1 MGAVMRYTMQNNKT
15 ECDGQQLVTGINCQP
30 ESVYADF
37 MTTKRLHHKTDGVL
51 FYHMVQSFP
60 KGEVVDPGT
69 AHAAALKLAEYYE
82 GYEVLVCTHTD
93 REHIHSHFLINSVN
107 FDTGK
112 KLHVAKE
119 QLQELRQRNDQ
130 VCMEFS
136 LPVFQPKDR
145 KHKTKTM
152 TVGEYHTAVR
162 GQSKKLQLMNII
174 NDCMRHASSREEF
187 IALMESE
194 GYKVRWE
201 TSRRNITYT
210 TPSGWQCR
218 DRLLFGEKYLRTAAC
233 AKHFAVHSGPE
244 EKRHYFDA
252 KVSMKELWETYLP
265 QFEACVREGK
275 VEAVMG
281 AYNRTNGE
289 PCCAHSYLMV
299 EVLRK
304 QWGFQ
309 GHYVSDCWAIR
320 DFHEHHKVTDRPEE
334 SVRLALEMGCDVNC
348 GCTYQKILNA
358 YEEGL
363 ISKELLQ
370 KSAIRLFTTRF
381 LLGMFDE
388 TEYDNIPYEV
398 VECREHIELS
408 IEAACKSVVLLKN
421 DGILPLNK
429 KKLKTIGVI
438 GPNANSREALI
449 GNYHG
454 TASRYVTVL
463 EGIQD
468 YVGDDVRVLYS
479 EGCHLFLDQVE
490 KLAREDDRISE
501 AMTVAEHS
509 DLVILCLG
517 LDESLEGEEGDTGNA
532 YASGDKQGLMLPPSQ
547 QRLLEIVAE
556 MGVPFIVC
564 MMAGSA
570 MDLNLAD
577 NRANAVLQTWYPGAR
592 GGKAVADILFGE
604 ISPSGKL
611 PVTIYR
617 NLQGMPDFDD
627 YSMKNRTYR
636 FVEKAPLYPFGYGL
650 NYADTLVTRAEL
662 TEDVVYAQTEEQS
675 VGVEVTVANHGDV
688 FTEDVLQVYVQV
700 EDINEVPNP
709 KLAVFKRVELAPGE
723 EKMVTLEIPR
733 RAFTVV
739 DEEGKFVHTGR
750 GADIYVGFGQPDERT
765 KELTGKKCLK
775 IHI

>member
-1 MGAVMRYTMQNNKT
+1 MDRQEAIKQATELVEQMSIEELASQLRFDADEIPRLDIPEYNWWNEGLHGVARAGVATVFPQAIGLGAT
-15 ECDGQQLVTGINCQP
+15 
-30 ESVYADF
+30 
-37 MTTKRLHHKTDGVL
+37 
-51 FYHMVQSFP
+51 
-60 KGEVVDPGT
+60 
-69 AHAAALKLAEYYE
+69 
-82 GYEVLVCTHTD
+82 
-93 REHIHSHFLINSVN
+93 
-107 FDTGK
+107 FDE
-112 KLHVAKE
+112 A
-119 QLQELRQRNDQ
+119 
-130 VCMEFS
+130 
-136 LPVFQPKDR
+136 
-145 KHKTKTM
+145 
-152 TVGEYHTAVR
+152 
-162 GQSKKLQLMNII
+162 
-174 NDCMRHASSREEF
+174 
-187 IALMESE
+187 
-194 GYKVRWE
+194 
-201 TSRRNITYT
+201 
-210 TPSGWQCR
+210 
-218 DRLLFGEKYLRTAAC
+218 LLFQIGEAVSTEARAKYNENEKHEDRDIYKGITLWSPNVNVFRDPRWGRGHETYGEDPTLIARLGVAFIKGLQGDGEYLRTAAC

-244 EKRHYFDA
+244 EKRHFFDA

-265 QFEACVREGK
+265 QFEACVKEGQ

-289 PCCAHSYLMV
+289 PCCAHSYLMD

-304 QWGFQ
+304 QWGFE

-320 DFHEHHKVTDRPEE
+320 DFHEQHKVTSRPEE
-334 SVRLALEMGCDVNC
+334 SVKLALERGCDVNC

-370 KSAIRLFTTRF
+370 KSAVRLFTTRF

-388 TEYDNIPYEV
+388 TEYDSIPYEV
-398 VECREHIELS
+398 VECKEHIDLS
-408 IEAACKSVVLLKN
+408 VEAAHKSVVLLKN

-429 KKLKTIGVI
+429 ERLKTIGVI
-438 GPNANSREALI
+438 GPNANSRAALI

-490 KLAREDDRISE
+490 KLAKADDRISE

-532 YASGDKQGLMLPPSQ
+532 YASGDKQDLHLPASQ
-547 QRLLEIVAE
+547 QRLLEIIAG

-570 MDLNLAD
+570 MDLNLSDAK
-577 NRANAVLQTWYPGAR
+577 ANAVLQTWYPGAR

-604 ISPSGKL
+604 VSPSGKL

-617 NLQGMPDFDD
+617 DLQGMPDFDD

-650 NYADTLVTRAEL
+650 NYADTQVTDAKL
-662 TEDVVYAQTEEQS
+662 TDDVTYARIKEQI
-675 VGVEVTVANHGDV
+675 VCVETRVANRGE
-688 FTEDVLQVYVQV
+688 FFAEDVLQVYVQV
-700 EDINEVPNP
+700 EASDEVPNP
-709 KLAVFKRVELAPGE
+709 KLAAFKRVALAPGE
-723 EKMVTLEIPR
+723 EKTVTLEVPVKV
-733 RAFTVV
+733 FSVV
-739 DEEGKFVHTGR
+739 NEEGHSVYTGT

-765 KELTGKKCLK
+765 EELTGKKSVKLR
-775 IHI
+775 I

>member
-1 MGAVMRYTMQNNKT
+1 MGRQEAIKQAT
-15 ECDGQQLVTGINCQP
+15 ELVEQMSIEELASQLRFDADEISRLDIP
-30 ESVYADF
+30 EYNWWNEG
-37 MTTKRLHHKTDGVL
+37 LHGVARAG
-51 FYHMVQSFP
+51 VATVFP
-60 KGEVVDPGT
+60 QAIGLGAT
-69 AHAAALKLAEYYE
+69 
-82 GYEVLVCTHTD
+82 
-93 REHIHSHFLINSVN
+93 
-107 FDTGK
+107 FDE
-112 KLHVAKE
+112 A
-119 QLQELRQRNDQ
+119 
-130 VCMEFS
+130 
-136 LPVFQPKDR
+136 
-145 KHKTKTM
+145 
-152 TVGEYHTAVR
+152 
-162 GQSKKLQLMNII
+162 
-174 NDCMRHASSREEF
+174 
-187 IALMESE
+187 
-194 GYKVRWE
+194 
-201 TSRRNITYT
+201 
-210 TPSGWQCR
+210 
-218 DRLLFGEKYLRTAAC
+218 LLFQIGEAVSTEARAKYNENEKHEDRDIYNGITLWSPNVNVFRDPRWGRGHETYGEDPTLIARLGVAFIKGLQGDGEYLRTAAC

-244 EKRHYFDA
+244 EKRHFFDA

-265 QFEACVREGK
+265 QFEACVKEGQ

-289 PCCAHSYLMV
+289 PCCAHSYLMD

-304 QWGFQ
+304 QWGFE

-320 DFHEHHKVTDRPEE
+320 DFHEQHKVTSRPEE
-334 SVRLALEMGCDVNC
+334 SVKLALEHGCDVNC

-388 TEYDNIPYEV
+388 TEYDSIPYEV
-398 VECREHIELS
+398 VECKEHIDLS
-408 IEAACKSVVLLKN
+408 VEAAHKSVVLLKN

-429 KKLKTIGVI
+429 EKLKTIGVI
-438 GPNANSREALI
+438 GPNANSRAALI

-490 KLAREDDRISE
+490 KLAKADDRISE

-532 YASGDKQGLMLPPSQ
+532 YASGDKQDLHLPASQ
-547 QRLLEIVAE
+547 QRLLEIIAG

-570 MDLNLAD
+570 MDLNLSDAK
-577 NRANAVLQTWYPGAR
+577 ANAVLQTWYPGAR

-604 ISPSGKL
+604 VSPSGKL

-617 NLQGMPDFDD
+617 DLQGMPDFDD

-650 NYADTLVTRAEL
+650 NYADTQVTDAKL
-662 TEDVVYAQTEEQS
+662 TDDVTYARIKEQI
-675 VGVEVTVANHGDV
+675 VCVETRVANRGEF
-688 FTEDVLQVYVQV
+688 FTEDVLQIYVQV
-700 EDINEVPNP
+700 EASDEVPNP
-709 KLAVFKRVELAPGE
+709 KLAAFKRVALAPGE
-723 EKMVTLEIPR
+723 EKTVTLEVPVKV
-733 RAFTVV
+733 FSVV
-739 DEEGKFVHTGR
+739 NEEGHSVYTGT

-765 KELTGKKCLK
+765 EELTGKKSVKLR
-775 IHI
+775 I

>member
-1 MGAVMRYTMQNNKT
+1 MDRQEAIKQATELVEQMSIEELASQLRFDADEIPRLDIPEYNWWNEGLHGVARAGVATVFPQAIGLGAT
-15 ECDGQQLVTGINCQP
+15 
-30 ESVYADF
+30 
-37 MTTKRLHHKTDGVL
+37 
-51 FYHMVQSFP
+51 
-60 KGEVVDPGT
+60 
-69 AHAAALKLAEYYE
+69 
-82 GYEVLVCTHTD
+82 
-93 REHIHSHFLINSVN
+93 
-107 FDTGK
+107 FDE
-112 KLHVAKE
+112 A
-119 QLQELRQRNDQ
+119 
-130 VCMEFS
+130 
-136 LPVFQPKDR
+136 
-145 KHKTKTM
+145 
-152 TVGEYHTAVR
+152 
-162 GQSKKLQLMNII
+162 
-174 NDCMRHASSREEF
+174 
-187 IALMESE
+187 
-194 GYKVRWE
+194 
-201 TSRRNITYT
+201 
-210 TPSGWQCR
+210 
-218 DRLLFGEKYLRTAAC
+218 LLFQIGEAVSTEARAKYNENEKHEDRDIYKGITLWSPNVNVFRDPRWGRGHETYGEDPTLIGRLGVAFIKGLQGDGEYLRTAAC

-244 EKRHYFDA
+244 EKRHFFDA

-265 QFEACVREGK
+265 QFEACVKEGQ

-289 PCCAHSYLMV
+289 PCCAHSYLMD

-304 QWGFQ
+304 QWGFE

-320 DFHEHHKVTDRPEE
+320 DFHEQHKVTSRPEE
-334 SVRLALEMGCDVNC
+334 SVKLALERGCDVNC

-358 YEEGL
+358 YEEGM

-388 TEYDNIPYEV
+388 TEYDSIPYEV
-398 VECREHIELS
+398 VECKEHIDLS
-408 IEAACKSVVLLKN
+408 VEAAHKSVVLLKN

-429 KKLKTIGVI
+429 ERLKTIGVI
-438 GPNANSREALI
+438 GPNANSRAALI

-490 KLAREDDRISE
+490 KLAKADDRISE

-532 YASGDKQGLMLPPSQ
+532 YASGDKQDLHLPASQ
-547 QRLLEIVAE
+547 QRLLEIIAG

-570 MDLNLAD
+570 MDLNLSD
-577 NRANAVLQTWYPGAR
+577 EKANAVLQTWYPGAR

-604 ISPSGKL
+604 VSPSGKL

-617 NLQGMPDFDD
+617 DLQGMPDFDD

-650 NYADTLVTRAEL
+650 NYADTQVIDAKLTDDVT
-662 TEDVVYAQTEEQS
+662 YARIKEQI
-675 VGVEVTVANHGDV
+675 VCVETRVANRGE
-688 FTEDVLQVYVQV
+688 FFAEDVLQIYVQV
-700 EDINEVPNP
+700 EASDEVPNP
-709 KLAVFKRVELAPGE
+709 KLAAFKRVALAPGE
-723 EKMVTLEIPR
+723 EKTVTLEVPVKV
-733 RAFTVV
+733 FSVV
-739 DEEGKFVHTGR
+739 NEEGHSVYTGT

-765 KELTGKKCLK
+765 EELTGKKSVKLR
-775 IHI
+775 I